1 MRIVVTGGAGFIGSH
16 VVDAYINLGHEVV
29 VVDDLSAGKRENV
42 NPLARLEIADVSS
55 SAFVDL
61 LGELRPDI
69 VNHHAAQTSV
79 RNSVADP
86 LDDCRRNILGT
97 LNLLEG
103 ARRAGVGKV
112 IYISSGGAIY
122 GEPETLPC
130 PEDNPIAA
138 DSPYGISK
146 HTPEHYLGLY
156 RRLHGLSFTT
166 LRYGN
171 VYGPRQDPY
180 GEAGVVAIFT
190 AQMLAGEQ
198 AIINGSGEQERDYV
212 YIADAVRANVAA
224 LDRGDGE
231 AINIAS
237 GIGTSVNEIFESLK
251 AATSYQREATHGPA
265 KPGETFRIYL
275 AITRA
280 RDVLGWQPTIDLMA
294 GLRLTVDALVDA
306 GMGT

>member
-16 VVDAYINLGHEVV
+16 VVDAYVDLGHDVI
-29 VVDDLSAGKRENV
+29 VVDDLSAGKREQV
-42 NPLARLEIADVSS
+42 NPRARLAEMDIASPE
-55 SAFVDL
+55 FVDL
-61 LGELRPDI
+61 VRDLRPDVI
-69 VNHHAAQTSV
+69 NHHAAQTSV

-86 LDDCRRNILGT
+86 LNDCRRNILGT
-97 LNLLEG
+97 LNLVEA
-103 ARRAGVGKV
+103 ARQAGVGKV

-156 RRLHGLSFTT
+156 RRLHGLDFTT

-190 AQMLAGEQ
+190 AQMLAGQQ
-198 AIINGSGEQERDYV
+198 AVINGSGEQERDYV

-224 LDRGDGE
+224 LDKGDG
-231 AINIAS
+231 AALNIGS
-237 GIGTSVNEIFESLK
+237 GVGTSVNEIFDRLK
-251 AATSYQREATHGPA
+251 AATGYQREAVHGPA

-275 AITRA
+275 DITRA
-280 RDVLGWQPTIDLMA
+280 RDVLGWSPEVALADGIE
-294 GLRLTVDALVDA
+294 RTVASLA
-306 GMGT
+306 